1 MTFLFFVYLANPYMS
16 EQTQKIKRNGID
28 IEIVFDLSYS
38 MIANDILP
46 NRLQAAKSVLS
57 EFISQVENDRV

>member
-1 MTFLFFVYLANPYMS
+1 MS